1 MRAVAHPHLAHRL
14 VIAISLAGALGAP
27 AWAQTL
33 QNPGALQS
41 GALLRQQGVAD
52 LRDAQLRAQL
62 NMANRQAV
70 IQQNQLSV
78 QDSQIRTQR
87 ALEDI
92 QAQSYVPT
100 VPPVA
105 VGAVIDPGQIPSIPD
120 DKLAASNARVKAA
133 ADNH

>member
-1 MRAVAHPHLAHRL
+1 MRAAAHPRPSHRL
-14 VIAISLAGALGAP
+14 LIAVSLAGALAAP
-27 AWAQTL
+27 AWAQPLQQQTL
-33 QNPGALQS
+33 PRQSLQ
-41 GALLRQQGVAD
+41 QQGLAD

-87 ALEDI
+87 SLDDI

-100 VPPVA
+100 VPPLSA
-105 VGAVIDPGQIPSIPD
+105 GAVIDPGQIATIPD
-120 DKLAASNARVKAA
+120 ATLAASNARVKAA